1 MNSFF
6 VAVYGPG
13 AHELADSMTGY
24 RQIAVI
30 APIAPL
36 QRTENRVQ
44 VLIMPENA
52 PESLRAFIGYLDSID
67 YIIPPH
73 DTAHYLEAIIRA
85 EGAKT
90 HRMLEKAQRAT
101 IGY

>member
-6 VAVYGPG
+6 IAVYGPG
-13 AHELADSMTGY
+13 AQELADSMTVY

-30 APIAPL
+30 APIEPL
-36 QRTENRVQ
+36 QRTDSRVQ
-44 VLIMPENA
+44 VLIMPHNA
-52 PESLRAFIGYLDSID
+52 PQSLRAFIDYLDLID
-67 YIIPPH
+67 YIIPPD

-85 EGAKT
+85 EGART
-90 HRMLEKAQRAT
+90 HRMLEKAQQAT